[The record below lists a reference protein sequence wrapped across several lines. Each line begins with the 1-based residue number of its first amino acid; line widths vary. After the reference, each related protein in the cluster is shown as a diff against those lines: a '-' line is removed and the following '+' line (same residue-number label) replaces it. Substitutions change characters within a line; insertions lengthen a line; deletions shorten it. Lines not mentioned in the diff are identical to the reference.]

1 MNDTETEKVT
11 EEFSNIDEDIWNSDK
26 LLDYLSKEAIES
38 VTSIRIQSDGREV
51 DRRRFEELHRI
62 RILKTLTNEEQIS
75 TEKFEK
81 LANKMLHILDQN
93 DPLNIY
99 ECLLKQ
105 KNEWNE
111 ILTEKNRII
120 QVLHKE
126 LERMDVQFVKEQFK
140 QEEDVNDLISAMKI
154 QVKFFSNFEKI
165 I

>member
-1 MNDTETEKVT
+1 M